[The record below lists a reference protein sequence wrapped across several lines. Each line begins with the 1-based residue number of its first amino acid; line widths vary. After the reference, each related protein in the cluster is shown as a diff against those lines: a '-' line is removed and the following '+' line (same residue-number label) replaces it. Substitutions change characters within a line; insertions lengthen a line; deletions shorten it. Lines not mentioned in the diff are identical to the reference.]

1 MKVSVCTGY
10 APLSSIRFAAFL
22 LWIFFSGCRCNH
34 NKQTDRAPDW
44 HAYYKPSKP
53 EKKDP
58 YKQLI
63 VWLKPGGT
71 NAQFSQ
77 WIYDSIIKK
86 GGSEDIN
93 ISFVCGSCDSTL
105 FLLEGK
111 AVEVYMQGEVA
122 QGGSSSRKRIPVTG
136 ESGPVYFGTNLPV
149 FFPDRT
155 LATDRRRADFP
166 KVTYSNAPVKVAVFD
181 TGLDSALVNSYF
193 SLYQSTD
200 SACIPGGN
208 AGWNF
213 IENKSDFSDDNP
225 QRHGTTVTS
234 FITNEAGLY
243 KNNSVEILPVKVFA
257 GDGTGDL
264 FTILCGFAYAQNRK
278 VNIINASFGFYEP
291 LHKYDNN
298 GKALEAFTSPVM
310 LKAFIEHYLTQ
321 NNILLLAAAGN
332 KDDAIE
338 DQEYDP
344 ADSLQKRNL
353 DSVHFY
359 PASLSPVL
367 PNVIAVTTVYKDLVS
382 PTQNFSDNVVDAGVT
397 ADYID
402 ASGNFVFINPVNS
415 SLPPVSGS
423 SFATPVLTGKM
434 AAWYHLYHPLL
445 QGTPI
450 TKETRDSIF
459 SLLKTNASPAF
470 LTNVAALR
478 SRIKEGKVID
488 HTGTGKQQAYREK

>member
-1 MKVSVCTGY
+1 MKIPVCKGY
-10 APLSSIRFAAFL
+10 TSLSFTRFVCFL
-22 LWIFFSGCRCNH
+22 LLIFFSGCRYN
-34 NKQTDRAPDW
+34 NNEQQDGIPDW
-44 HAYYKPSKP
+44 HVYYKPSKP
-53 EKKDP
+53 GKKDP

-71 NAQFSQ
+71 DTQFSQ
-77 WIYDSIIKK
+77 WIYDSIIKR
-86 GGSEDIN
+86 GGSEDLT

-105 FLLEGK
+105 FLMEGE
-111 AVEVYMQGEVA
+111 AVKVFMQGEVA
-122 QGGSSSRKRIPVTG
+122 QGGSSSKKRIPVTG

-149 FFPDRT
+149 FFPDKT
-155 LATDRRRADFP
+155 PAAEKGRAGYP
-166 KVTYSNAPVKVAVFD
+166 KVAYSDAPVKVAVFD
-181 TGLDSALVNSYF
+181 TGLDSSLVSPYF
-193 SLYQSTD
+193 PFYQSTD

-213 IENKSDFSDDNP
+213 IDGKNDFYDDNP
-225 QRHGTTVTS
+225 QRHGTTVAS
-234 FITNEAGLY
+234 FITNEAVFY
-243 KNNSVEILPVKVFA
+243 RKNSVEILPVKVFA

-278 VNIINASFGFYEP
+278 VNIINASFGFYES
-291 LHKYDNN
+291 LHKYDSS
-298 GKALEAFTSPVM
+298 GKVLDSFTSPVM

-338 DQEYDP
+338 DQEYAP

-367 PNVIAVTTVYKDLVS
+367 PNVIAVTTVYKDMVS
-382 PTQNFSDNVVDAGVT
+382 PTQNFSNRVVDAGVA

-402 ASGNFVFINPVNS
+402 ASGNFVFVNPVDS

-445 QGTPI
+445 GAPV
-450 TKETRDSIF
+450 TKEIRDSIF
-459 SLLKTNASPAF
+459 SLLRTNASPGF
-470 LTNVAALR
+470 LTNVTALR

-488 HTGTGKQQAYREK
+488 HAVTGKRQAYRGKQ